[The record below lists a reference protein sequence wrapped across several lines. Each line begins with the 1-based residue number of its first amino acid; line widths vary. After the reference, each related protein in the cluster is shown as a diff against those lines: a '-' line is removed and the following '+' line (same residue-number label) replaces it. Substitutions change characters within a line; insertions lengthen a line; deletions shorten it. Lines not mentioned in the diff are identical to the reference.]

1 MGSWELPSAVR
12 NHTPLLGLC
21 GLLTA
26 KLSLQ
31 PQRRMFIVTNHYK
44 EYILVLSVLSEQGI
58 PIYLTASIMI
68 TYRSKSKTLEIARK
82 VSFSNS
88 SGLPTFL
95 GVWGGK
101 GTPVLFL
108 LLFHLCQ
115 TFLLVSCFLLF
126 CLWTSRLTADEKP
139 FRLFYGKMYL
149 FVASLLLQGFS
160 LRLRLLQ
167 IAVFLSRER
176 SSDRKTRCSNEL
188 FEGILLSAFLGFWMQ
203 EVSQSV
209 VCCW

>member
-1 MGSWELPSAVR
+1 M
-12 NHTPLLGLC
+12 
-21 GLLTA
+21 
-26 KLSLQ
+26 
-31 PQRRMFIVTNHYK
+31 
-44 EYILVLSVLSEQGI
+44 
-58 PIYLTASIMI
+58 
-68 TYRSKSKTLEIARK
+68 
-82 VSFSNS
+82 SFSNN

-95 GVWGGK
+95 GIWGGK

-126 CLWTSRLTADEKP
+126 CLWTSRLTADEKH

-167 IAVFLSRER
+167 IAVFLSKER
-176 SSDRKTRCSNEL
+176 SRDRKTCGSNEL
-188 FEGILLSAFLGFWMQ
+188 FEGILLSAFLGSWMQ

-209 VCCW
+209 VCCWQWIEVHQWQWAYGRGAWSPDGGKGGGGQTDTDRQRETGPTHRSGTSSKNCFWLLCPTS